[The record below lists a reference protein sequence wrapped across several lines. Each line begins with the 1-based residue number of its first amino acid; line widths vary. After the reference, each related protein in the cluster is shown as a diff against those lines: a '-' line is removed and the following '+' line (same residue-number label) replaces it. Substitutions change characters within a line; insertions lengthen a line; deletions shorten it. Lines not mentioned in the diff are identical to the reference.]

1 MTVWLSVLTATF
13 LLLSGSSTVL
23 AQDEALGRLFYT
35 PGQRAALDA
44 NIRTTNKAK
53 KIVPLPPSVTFN
65 GVVTRSDG
73 ERTVW
78 IDGRAYHRAESG
90 DVQVITQPTNPAKAE
105 IKIQGVRRR
114 MPVRVGQRLD
124 PATGKTY
131 ELYEQAP
138 GVTYNL
144 PPAAADEFGA
154 ESASQSSEQQ

>member
-1 MTVWLSVLTATF
+1 MTVRLFALIATF
-13 LLLSGSSTVL
+13 LLISGSRAVL

-44 NIRTTNKAK
+44 NIRSTKRAK
-53 KIVPLPPSVTFN
+53 KTVPLPPSVTFN

-78 IDGRAYHRAESG
+78 IDGRAYHRAESS
-90 DVQVITQPTNPAKAE
+90 DVEVITQPANPGEAE
-105 IKIQGVRRR
+105 IKIEGVRRR

-138 GVTYNL
+138 GATYNS
-144 PPAAADEFGA
+144 PSTAAEEFGA
-154 ESASQSSEQQ
+154 ESASQVPEQQ